1 MTQDTF
7 AAFQGV
13 RLLRRGVLDSVLAA
27 VKDAA
32 AAGMAEPGIL
42 IFDESSGR
50 QVDFD
55 LRGTLAEIV
64 ERANA
69 QLSAKPAGLPRL
81 GVSSREVTLLP
92 RHWHWLEKQ
101 RGGAS
106 AALRRLVEDAIR
118 ADTHTPLSV
127 DPIYWQMSALAGDRP
142 DFEEAARML
151 YAGKR
156 DAFAEA
162 MGSWP
167 HEIRDYLLMRVDE
180 ALSGQE
186 AVRGAPSPL
195 P

>member
-13 RLLRRGVLDSVLAA
+13 QLLRRGALDSVLAA

-55 LRGTLAEIV
+55 LRGTLAEVV

-69 QLSAKPAGLPRL
+69 QLAAKPAGRPRL

-106 AALRRLVEDAIR
+106 AGLRRLVEDAIR
-118 ADTHTPLSV
+118 ADTHTPPSV

-156 DAFAEA
+156 DALPEA
-162 MGSWP
+162 MRSWP
-167 HEIRDYLLMRVDE
+167 R
-180 ALSGQE
+180 
-186 AVRGAPSPL
+186 
-195 P
+195 

>member
-13 RLLRRGVLDSVLAA
+13 QLLRRGALDSVLAA

-69 QLSAKPAGLPRL
+69 QLAAKPAGRPRL

-106 AALRRLVEDAIR
+106 AAPSQARGRRDPGGCSYAAFRGPNLLADVR
-118 ADTHTPLSV
+118 ARRGPAGFRRSRAH
-127 DPIYWQMSALAGDRP
+127 ALCRK
-142 DFEEAARML
+142 ARC
-151 YAGKR
+151 A
-156 DAFAEA
+156 
-162 MGSWP
+162 S
-167 HEIRDYLLMRVDE
+167 
-180 ALSGQE
+180 
-186 AVRGAPSPL
+186 
-195 P
+195 

>member
-13 RLLRRGVLDSVLAA
+13 RLLRRGALDSVLAA
-27 VKDAA
+27 VKNAA

-42 IFDESSGR
+42 IFDERSGR

-69 QLSAKPAGLPRL
+69 QLSAKPAGRPRL

-92 RHWHWLEKQ
+92 RHWHWLERQ

-106 AALRRLVEDAIR
+106 AALRRFVEDAIR
-118 ADTHTPLSV
+118 ADTHTPPSV

-142 DFEEAARML
+142 GFEEAARML

-156 DAFAEA
+156 DALAE
-162 MGSWP
+162 GIRSWP